1 MKQKRCEEE
10 YEHISQPWR
19 YGEIFKVCIS
29 GEEPVLAVAL
39 NCQDAIRQA
48 ADELGIDPRIAKK
61 MATVETPTGK
71 ELMHIA
77 RAKGLMLQM
86 RVSADGYP
94 DYYCYAY
101 CRQDAVLQAANEWG
115 VSYYEVQPKARVAVS
130 RKIAC

>member
-1 MKQKRCEEE
+1 MKQKRYEEE
-10 YEHISQPWR
+10 YEHISQTWR

-48 ADELGIDPRIAKK
+48 ADELGIDPCIAKK
-61 MATVETPTGK
+61 MATVETPTAK
-71 ELMHIA
+71 ELAACA
-77 RAKGLMLQM
+77 RDKGLLLQM

-94 DYYCYAY
+94 DCYCNAY
-101 CRQDAVLQAANEWG
+101 CRQDAILQAANEWNA
-115 VSYYEVQPKARVAVS
+115 SYYEIRGKATVSVS